1 MSIETTQKK
10 LNQFFLD
17 KLNQFGIS
25 SKGVGYNGKQAHE
38 TRFEQLIKLLDR
50 NNHFS
55 LIDYGCGY
63 GALYDYLASAGY
75 ELDYYGYDIM
85 PEMVQIAKDKH
96 KSLPNVRFFEN
107 EKHLPISDY
116 LIAGGIFNVKFE
128 CSDEDWTKH
137 ILLHLGRMN
146 RLCKKG
152 FSFDLLTSYSD
163 KEKMQAELYYADPCF
178 FFDFCKRNFSR
189 NVALLHDY
197 QIFDFTIIVRK

>member
-1 MSIETTQKK
+1 
-10 LNQFFLD
+10 
-17 KLNQFGIS
+17 
-25 SKGVGYNGKQAHE
+25 
-38 TRFEQLIKLLDR
+38 
-50 NNHFS
+50 
-55 LIDYGCGY
+55 
-63 GALYDYLASAGY
+63 
-75 ELDYYGYDIM
+75 M

-107 EKHLPISDY
+107 EKHLPVSDY